1 MSRFVIL
8 YQGVTDPPAG
18 EERSLVSS
26 LKRAK
31 VIDRMP
37 GNILVDGSE
46 AEVVSVVKKLKLWTF
61 SPVGSAGI
69 KPPHKVLKQPV

>member
-1 MSRFVIL
+1 MIL
-8 YQGVTDPPAG
+8 YQGVTDPPVG

-26 LKRAK
+26 LKRAR

-46 AEVVSVVKKLKLWTF
+46 AEVASVVKKLKQWTF

-69 KPPHKVLKQPV
+69 RPPHKMLKQPV